1 MKKFTK
7 GCLLTALILFILGC
21 AICVVCGI
29 LGGFRQIESGLLNGV
44 MGIPFGFY
52 RQVDGGFH
60 FGFFDSEWER
70 EDAFWEK
77 ENWKKTNVDGTKQ
90 KLNVTTD
97 TLRSLEVVV
106 TDCNFIIEE
115 SEDENVW
122 LSVKGDTS
130 KTYYKIEKDTVGKDI
145 LSIENAGYH
154 RVGNWRNGPNDTISL
169 YLPGGCDL
177 DYVSIEMGAG
187 YMEAIPLKGD
197 ILEINVGAGVCEA
210 QGFEAETINLLV
222 GAGQIETDGLKAD
235 TAVLEVGLG
244 EIVVQGLDVKEL
256 MEVELGMGNAEISG
270 KATGLIDADCSMGNL
285 TMHLAGSEDD
295 YGFEVDCDMG
305 DVRVGSHHYS
315 GLGSS
320 RSWNSDRKDRME
332 IDCEMGNITIT
343 FVE

>member
-29 LGGFRQIESGLLNGV
+29 LGGFRQIESGSLNGV

-177 DYVSIEMGAG
+177 DYVSIEIGRRLYG
-187 YMEAIPLKGD
+187 SYSPERGHFGD
-197 ILEINVGAGVCEA
+197 
-210 QGFEAETINLLV
+210 
-222 GAGQIETDGLKAD
+222 
-235 TAVLEVGLG
+235 
-244 EIVVQGLDVKEL
+244 
-256 MEVELGMGNAEISG
+256 
-270 KATGLIDADCSMGNL
+270 
-285 TMHLAGSEDD
+285 
-295 YGFEVDCDMG
+295 
-305 DVRVGSHHYS
+305 
-315 GLGSS
+315 
-320 RSWNSDRKDRME
+320 
-332 IDCEMGNITIT
+332 
-343 FVE
+343 